1 MYGQTY
7 HCWKKKGHGVVDLRS
22 AIIQSCDT
30 YFYEMSRRLGV
41 DRLKVTASRFG
52 LGNKVF
58 QNLYME
64 EKGGLFPSTN
74 WKKANLLMG
83 NNTDDFQIFISV
95 DKIKNWVKALN
106 KLNSLPGIKKIT
118 TQKLTNEGAFVTVTV
133 EGGLNRFISIVFENK
148 LPFSGPKEKLIL
160 NSDKL

>member
-1 MYGQTY
+1 M
-7 HCWKKKGHGVVDLRS
+7 RS

-74 WKKANLLMG
+74 WKKANLGQGWVLGETLITGICSNYTTPIMF
-83 NNTDDFQIFISV
+83 DDSSV
-95 DKIKNWVKALN
+95 SEWRL
-106 KLNSLPGIKKIT
+106 
-118 TQKLTNEGAFVTVTV
+118 
-133 EGGLNRFISIVFENK
+133 
-148 LPFSGPKEKLIL
+148 
-160 NSDKL
+160 

>member
-7 HCWKKKGHGVVDLRS
+7 HCWKKKGHGVVDLRG

-58 QNLYME
+58 NNL
-64 EKGGLFPSTN
+64 S
-74 WKKANLLMG
+74 
-83 NNTDDFQIFISV
+83 
-95 DKIKNWVKALN
+95 
-106 KLNSLPGIKKIT
+106 KIT
-118 TQKLTNEGAFVTVTV
+118 TKSEMKKMLDSKICHETFQRLK
-133 EGGLNRFISIVFENK
+133 
-148 LPFSGPKEKLIL
+148 
-160 NSDKL
+160 D